1 MDWIK
6 DITVDE
12 VIKLFCVHN
21 NSRVYYTDF
30 RKVNHP
36 AYGTIFTFSTY
47 VNEIDYEGLF
57 KTYYLGNFGSVYG
70 DRGAGVNSG
79 APIVN
84 FNINENGSIFESQE
98 GSIWINYVASKN
110 SGVIDENGNDYFQAY
125 ANAYKEECRM
135 WYQEKT
141 KKLAQTIEN
150 NDRIFNEMLVKYMD
164 AAGYASNDGEQQQP

>member
-30 RKVNHP
+30 RKINHP

-84 FNINENGSIFESQE
+84 FNIGENGNIYETQE
-98 GSIWINYVASKN
+98 GNIWLNYVASKN
-110 SGVIDENGNDYFQAY
+110 IGFVDENGNDYFQAY
-125 ANAYKEECRM
+125 ANAYKEEREN
-135 WYQEKT
+135 WYKEKI
-141 KKLAQTIEN
+141 KKLAQIIEN
-150 NDRIFNEMLVKYMD
+150 SDRSFNTMLANQMN
-164 AAGYASNDGEQQQP
+164 AAGYVPNKSEQQS